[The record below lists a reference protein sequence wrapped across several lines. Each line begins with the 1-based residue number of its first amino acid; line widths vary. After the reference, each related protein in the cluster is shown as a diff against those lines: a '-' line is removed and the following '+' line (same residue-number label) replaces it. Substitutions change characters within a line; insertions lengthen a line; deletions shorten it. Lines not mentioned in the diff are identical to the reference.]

1 MLIWLNMFTFV
12 FIFVLHLLNLLASVL
27 DIVDRMV
34 LIGRSIS
41 EMALLKS
48 YFSIKIL
55 LLVHEFW
62 VLHLLS
68 VIEAFLTVVF
78 LLLIVFDLFI
88 TNFWIFLNLLFLLF
102 FLDLKCI
109 IMVQITFRFLLFLIV
124 FFILD
129 LFLFLIIIFIIFIKI
144 SQLLMSKHNRVAIIL
159 KTVFNLIDFRIINL
173 QIFKELR
180 FILTI
185 SFFHNI
191 LIKELSLDIVDT
203 LNIRI
208 RDLTVLIRIT
218 FLNFFAPFDA
228 VELQIKLEDENWM
241 EHIDKSKA
249 HSALSFQINWQIEVV
264 VLSFEIFVN
273 QLHHV
278 LLVEF
283 DGNISYH

>member
-1 MLIWLNMFTFV
+1 MFTFV
-12 FIFVLHLLNLLASVL
+12 FIFVLHLMDLLARVL

-68 VIEAFLTVVF
+68 VIETFLTVVF

-109 IMVQITFRFLLFLIV
+109 IMGQITFRFLLFLIV

-159 KTVFNLIDFRIINL
+159 KTVFNLINFRIINL

-191 LIKELSLDIVDT
+191 LIKKLSLDIVDT
-203 LNIRI
+203 LNISI
-208 RDLTVLIRIT
+208 RDLTVLIRIA

-228 VELQIKLEDENWM
+228 VELQIKLEDEN
-241 EHIDKSKA
+241 
-249 HSALSFQINWQIEVV
+249 
-264 VLSFEIFVN
+264 
-273 QLHHV
+273 
-278 LLVEF
+278 
-283 DGNISYH
+283 